1 MLDIR
6 SGQGTAFFLFDVAEA
21 IHLDRVRGLIGPT
34 SEARLVPK
42 SSTPPYVQYQQPP
55 LSVGGEALGMPELSG
70 FRARFKIFDY
80 GVISVAL
87 SRPLASTW
95 PELVQQGLQWQE
107 DATLASETEA
117 RCRELVARLGPAMTA
132 PRARFV
138 TEDYFVFAVTA
149 LDGDPVADLVIDSKG
164 DDIARLLR
172 VERERLSRQERDEVL
187 RHRISYLENDFV
199 VPAWNAA
206 FVYDTEAGAAAATE
220 ILEYANSQLL
230 EFRYYDDLLDAQLGG
245 IYKQLQAPDWFT
257 GWRGRRYTR
266 AAQRVHSLFIDVNE
280 LTDRTENA
288 LKIAGDVYT
297 ARLFALAAARLGL
310 DQWKADVKEKLK
322 TLDAIY
328 RFAVEQTGMAR
339 GEFLELAIVLIL
351 VFELVLFF
359 MGIMK

>member
-107 DATLASETEA
+107 DATLAAETEA

-132 PRARFV
+132 PRTRFV
-138 TEDYFVFAVTA
+138 AEDYFVFAVTA
-149 LDGDPVADLVIDSKG
+149 LDGDPVADLVIDAKG

-172 VERERLSRQERDEVL
+172 VERERL
-187 RHRISYLENDFV
+187 
-199 VPAWNAA
+199 
-206 FVYDTEAGAAAATE
+206 
-220 ILEYANSQLL
+220 
-230 EFRYYDDLLDAQLGG
+230 
-245 IYKQLQAPDWFT
+245 
-257 GWRGRRYTR
+257 
-266 AAQRVHSLFIDVNE
+266 
-280 LTDRTENA
+280 
-288 LKIAGDVYT
+288 
-297 ARLFALAAARLGL
+297 
-310 DQWKADVKEKLK
+310 
-322 TLDAIY
+322 
-328 RFAVEQTGMAR
+328 
-339 GEFLELAIVLIL
+339 
-351 VFELVLFF
+351 
-359 MGIMK
+359 